1 MFQFSLPL
9 PPIREYPGF
18 SVKSKE
24 DETKSSVSKEDG
36 EEYHG
41 KIMTE
46 SKFTQN
52 CHKEFDD
59 IAISEEVTT
68 EERWEY

>member
-1 MFQFSLPL
+1 MFPFSLPL
-9 PPIREYPGF
+9 PPISEYPSF
-18 SVKSKE
+18 SVKSKD
-24 DETKSSVSKEDG
+24 DETKTSVSKEEG